1 MTRLEA
7 IKLVIDMLEG
17 DELVIHANGA
27 ISRESFFCH
36 NREENFSLLGSM
48 GLASSVALGELYIIR
63 NEKSLSLMEMEIS

>member
-27 ISRESFFCH
+27 ISRESFLCP
-36 NREENFSLLGSM
+36 NREEKF
-48 GLASSVALGELYIIR
+48 
-63 NEKSLSLMEMEIS
+63 